1 MSLILYTWYFI
12 LTTYVMELNH
22 PIVTLKNWLRVANF
36 SSLHEFA
43 FEDWT
48 VVPWCEEAKTIA
60 LSVLKNDTV
69 IETNDMFSTLTVSV
83 DLTEDIEKEITYWID
98 IWNKKEVDIVM
109 VPSRVIEWL
118 KNKWFDILHSPFRNG
133 KSLSRLDKIL
143 KCNEF
148 YIK

>member
-1 MSLILYTWYFI
+1 
-12 LTTYVMELNH
+12 MELDR

-36 SSLHEFA
+36 SSLHEFS

-48 VVPWCEEAKTIA
+48 VVPWCEEAKTIS
-60 LSVLKNDTV
+60 LSVLKKDTV
-69 IETNDMFSTLTVSV
+69 IETNDKFTTLTVSV
-83 DLTEDIEKEITYWID
+83 ELTEEIEKEISYWLD

-118 KNKWFDILHSPFRNG
+118 KNNWFDILHSPFRNG
-133 KSLSRLDKIL
+133 KSLSRLDKTL